1 MNTFETLPK
10 SLEYDGDIYF
20 LGVHITAWD
29 KYCIRYKG
37 MEKDPKTGE
46 RNTILSCVV
55 EGRRRKAENIDDIA
69 DAVDFD
75 DAVEITKSRIEK
87 HFKVVE
93 KYVKK

>member
-10 SLEYDGDIYF
+10 SLEYNGDIYF

-29 KYCIRYKG
+29 KYCICYKG
-37 MEKDPKTGE
+37 MGKDRNTGE
-46 RNTILSCVV
+46 HNVILSCVV
-55 EGRRRKAENIDDIA
+55 EGKKREAENIDDIA

-75 DAVEITKSRIEK
+75 NAVEITKSRIEK